1 MGIGDKISNAAEEL
15 KGKVKETAG
24 NATDNEE
31 LEADGEE
38 LKQHFKPEFL
48 NRVDDVVVFP
58 QLSRAEIVQ
67 IVDLE
72 VAKLSR
78 RLHDRDMTLE
88 LTQSAKDLL
97 AEKGYDPV
105 LGARPLR
112 RTIQRDIEDSL
123 SERILFGQIQVGD
136 EIVVDAEGEGL
147 LGDLT
152 FARRGADGGLE
163 PISDTVDVESM
174 TRAGSDP
181 AAGRSSARGT
191 LQGPD
196 HGPRD
201 LVLERGGPAAAR
213 RTPDGKDQWAS

>member
-1 MGIGDKISNAAEEL
+1 VVDFKNTIIIMTTNLGTRDIAKGVSMGF
-15 KGKVKETAG
+15 TAG
-24 NATDNEE
+24 GDLSTDYERMK
-31 LEADGEE
+31 AKVHEE

-174 TRAGSDP
+174 TQARAEDVTVADGSD
-181 AAGRSSARGT
+181 ATDSA
-191 LQGPD
+191 PD
-196 HGPRD
+196 SA
-201 LVLERGGPAAAR
+201 E
-213 RTPDGKDQWAS
+213 ASTS